1 MLGPD
6 SLGDDKRSQGW
17 SVRPRAQGLLGT
29 AGLTQGLFQNS
40 QGLGTSLVRNCQA
53 QDMGFPWDNQSG
65 LGDGQGLSRSALPK
79 LCMCELILTLLLIQS
94 DQVLDPVIDPITT
107 SLLSASPAPST

>member
-1 MLGPD
+1 MTREVRDGQLGPGHKA
-6 SLGDDKRSQGW
+6 SLEQQAW
-17 SVRPRAQGLLGT
+17 
-29 AGLTQGLFQNS
+29 TQGLFQNS
-40 QGLGTSLVRNCQA
+40 QGLGTSLVRNCQV
-53 QDMGFPWDNQSG
+53 QDMGFPWDKQSG

-94 DQVLDPVIDPITT
+94 DQVLDPVIDPIKT